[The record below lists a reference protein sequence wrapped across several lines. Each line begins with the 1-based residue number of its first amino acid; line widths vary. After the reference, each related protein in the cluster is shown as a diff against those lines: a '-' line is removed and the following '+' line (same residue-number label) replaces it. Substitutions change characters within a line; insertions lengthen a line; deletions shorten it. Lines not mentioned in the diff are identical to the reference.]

1 MKLKKSIK
9 KVIIVIVII
18 IALIAIIFI
27 GKKLLPQKEN
37 IKEPKVL
44 NTINEYNYVLKDN
57 KSKKYQANFKELS
70 KILSEENV
78 DEVAYVNKI
87 TEMFIMD
94 FYSLIDKTSKTD
106 VGGVDIVYPDILENF
121 LKNAENT
128 FYKYVESNIYNN
140 RNQKLPEVEKVT
152 INSTEVIPFTYGTTT
167 DDNAYEVKAS
177 WNYTTTDFS
186 DYQQEATLVFI
197 HQDKKLYLV
206 ELK

>member
-27 GKKLLPQKEN
+27 EKKLLPQKEN

-57 KSKKYQANFKELS
+57 KSKKYQASFKELS

-106 VGGVDIVYPDILENF
+106 VGGVDIVYPDILESF

>member
-57 KSKKYQANFKELS
+57 KSKKYQASFKELS

-152 INSTEVIPFTYGTTT
+152 IDSTEVIPFTYGTTT

>member
-152 INSTEVIPFTYGTTT
+152 IDSTEVIPFTYGTTT

-177 WNYTTTDFS
+177 WSYTTTDFS

>member
-152 INSTEVIPFTYGTTT
+152 IDSTEVIPFTYGTTT

>member
-57 KSKKYQANFKELS
+57 KSKKYQASFKELS